1 MARITLRNHGRFT
14 ASAACLFLLLLLLIA
29 CSKVTTENY
38 RKIQIG
44 MPYPQIV
51 QLLGEPTRC
60 DSLLTAKTCTWGSKG
75 KTIDIQFVAD
85 QVVLF
90 FEQRI
95 VTLLSFLNLHRKK
108 ICNLSSILPGNCT
121 TG

>member
-1 MARITLRNHGRFT
+1 MPRTTTLNRCRFKAT
-14 ASAACLFLLLLLLIA
+14 VACLFLLLLLLAA

-51 QLLGEPTRC
+51 QLLGEPARC

-85 QVVLF
+85 QVVF
-90 FEQRI
+90 F
-95 VTLLSFLNLHRKK
+95 
-108 ICNLSSILPGNCT
+108 SSKGL
-121 TG
+121 

>member
-1 MARITLRNHGRFT
+1 MARITLRNHGSF
-14 ASAACLFLLLLLLIA
+14 AATVAGLFLFALLLIA
-29 CSKVTTENY
+29 CSKVTAENY

-60 DSLLTAKTCTWGSKG
+60 DSLLTAKTCTWGSKD

-85 QVVLF
+85 QVVF
-90 FEQRI
+90 F
-95 VTLLSFLNLHRKK
+95 
-108 ICNLSSILPGNCT
+108 SSKGL
-121 TG
+121 